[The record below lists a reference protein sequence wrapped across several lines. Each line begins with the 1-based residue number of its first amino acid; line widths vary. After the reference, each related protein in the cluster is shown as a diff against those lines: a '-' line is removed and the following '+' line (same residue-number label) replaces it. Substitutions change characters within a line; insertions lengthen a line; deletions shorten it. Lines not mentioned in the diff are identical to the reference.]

1 LVDKLGIEVK
11 NLREMQKL
19 KNKVLIRMRLIIR
32 NMFMDSEEDYRTS
45 NIMLSIM
52 KNMKKDLYLFLNF
65 IIQNI

>member
-1 LVDKLGIEVK
+1 MVDKIGIEVK

-45 NIMLSIM
+45 
-52 KNMKKDLYLFLNF
+52 KNNAKYYEKYEKGLIF
-65 IIQNI
+65 IS